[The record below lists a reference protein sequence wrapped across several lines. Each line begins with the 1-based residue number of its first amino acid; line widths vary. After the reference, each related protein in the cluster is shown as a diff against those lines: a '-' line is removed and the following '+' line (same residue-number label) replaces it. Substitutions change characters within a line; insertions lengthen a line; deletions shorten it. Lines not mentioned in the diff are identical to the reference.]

1 MLAASSQPS
10 DDGRGKQPV
19 NGGTGDLSPPFR
31 PRRRCALLCYCQ
43 DASLGQM
50 STGPSGTGAGLMM
63 ALSEAVA
70 TSTAPVRRY
79 CVHAT
84 RATVG
89 DKVPDLSDAP

>member
-1 MLAASSQPS
+1 MGVGSSREWRN
-10 DDGRGKQPV
+10 GRPL
-19 NGGTGDLSPPFR
+19 TALSP
-31 PRRRCALLCYCQ
+31 A
-43 DASLGQM
+43 QM

-70 TSTAPVRRY
+70 ASIAPVRRY

-89 DKVPDLSDAP
+89 DKDPDKSEAP

>member
-1 MLAASSQPS
+1 MEERATSH
-10 DDGRGKQPV
+10 R
-19 NGGTGDLSPPFR
+19 PFA
-31 PRRRCALLCYCQ
+31 CAVGVPDCQ

-70 TSTAPVRRY
+70 ASIAPVRRY

-84 RATVG
+84 RADG
-89 DKVPDLSDAP
+89 R